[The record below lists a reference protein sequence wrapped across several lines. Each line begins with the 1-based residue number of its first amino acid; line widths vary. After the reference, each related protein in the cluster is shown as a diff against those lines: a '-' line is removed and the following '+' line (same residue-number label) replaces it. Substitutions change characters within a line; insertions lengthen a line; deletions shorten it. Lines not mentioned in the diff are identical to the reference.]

1 MDTTVPRGCI
11 EGKINPPSSK
21 SYAQRALA
29 CSLLAEGTSHLLNI
43 ELCSDALSAI
53 ECIKALGAKVEKDKE
68 NSLRIVGG
76 LSPISDTLYVGES
89 GLSARLFT
97 PIASLWNA
105 PITIQGEGTLRFRPM
120 TMMIEPLRA
129 LGVELRDNGGLL
141 PFTVRGPLG
150 GGDITVD
157 GSVSSQFITGLLLA
171 LPLSKE
177 DTTIHVNG
185 AVSTPYIDMTIKMAN
200 SFGVRIERNG
210 YEEFFVEGDQKYI
223 ATQVN
228 LEGDWS
234 AAATMLVAGAI
245 AGSVKVENISMLSSQ
260 ADVAICDALIR
271 CGAELI
277 SENDS
282 VTVSK
287 KDLRPFEFD
296 ATNCPDLFPALV
308 ALAAAI
314 QGESRIKGIG
324 RLSHKESDRA
334 EVLRTEY
341 AKLGVRIELSEEEDT
356 MSVWGCDEIEFAEVD
371 SWHDHRIAMSLAV
384 TALRSKN
391 GLLIHDSE
399 CVSKS
404 YPRFFE
410 DLASLRVDE

>member
-1 MDTTVPRGCI
+1 MDTSVPRGCV
-11 EGKINPPSSK
+11 EGSINPPSSK

-29 CSLLAEGTSHLLNI
+29 CALLAEGTSRLHNI

-53 ECIKALGAKVEKDKE
+53 ECIKTLGARVEMVAE
-68 NSLRIVGG
+68 NELLVTGS
-76 LSPISDTLYVGES
+76 LSPVSDTLYVGES
-89 GLSARLFT
+89 GLAARLFT
-97 PIASLWNA
+97 PIASLLET
-105 PITIQGEGTLRFRPM
+105 PITIQGKGTLLFRPM
-120 TMMIEPLRA
+120 SMMMEPLRE

-141 PFTVRGPLG
+141 PITVRGPLQG
-150 GGDITVD
+150 GEISVD
-157 GSVSSQFITGLLLA
+157 GSISSQFITGLLLA
-171 LPLSKE
+171 LPLSKS
-177 DTTIHVNG
+177 DTTIHLSN
-185 AVSTPYIDMTIKMAN
+185 AVSTPYIDMTIRMAEM
-200 SFGVRIERNG
+200 FGVRIEHNG
-210 YEEFFVEGDQKYI
+210 FEEFFVEGGQQYEPAQI
-223 ATQVN
+223 E

-245 AGSVKVENISMLSSQ
+245 AGSVRVENISMLSFQ

-282 VTVSK
+282 ITVSK
-287 KDLRPFEFD
+287 RELRPFEFD

-314 QGESRIKGIG
+314 PGVSRIKGVG

-334 EVLRTEY
+334 EVLKTEY
-341 AKLGVRIELSEEEDT
+341 QKLGVRIEITEEDDV
-356 MSVWGCDEIEFAEVD
+356 MAVWGKENISYAEVD
-371 SWHDHRIAMSLAV
+371 SWHDHRIAMSLAI
-384 TALRSKN
+384 TALRSQD

-404 YPRFFE
+404 YPGFFE
-410 DLASLRVDE
+410 DLASLRR